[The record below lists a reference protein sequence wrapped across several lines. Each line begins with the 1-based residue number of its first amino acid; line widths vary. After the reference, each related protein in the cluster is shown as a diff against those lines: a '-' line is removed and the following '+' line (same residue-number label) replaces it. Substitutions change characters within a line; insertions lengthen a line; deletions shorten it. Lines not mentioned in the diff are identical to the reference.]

1 MRVLIGITGKLGSGK
16 DYITHNVIIPIIE
29 KLKYRYLQCAFAD
42 QIKINVM
49 TKYNINYDEVYINK
63 TAQSRQLLQTE
74 GTDVARSQDTNIWIK
89 YMNNWIKVHEM
100 RGISVYIISDV
111 RFKNEMNFIKENGGI
126 VIKVVAPQR
135 NHYRLMQE
143 SSGNVIVY
151 NQIKQHISECDLD
164 DISDNNYD
172 IVIHN
177 DNNNNN
183 IQEVNKDI
191 ESLIYYKLHVSDSV
205 QV

>member
-49 TKYNINYDEVYINK
+49 TKYNIDYDEVYVNK
-63 TAQSRQLLQTE
+63 TAHSRQLLQTE
-74 GTDVARSQDTNIWIK
+74 GTDIARSQDTNIWIN

-111 RFKNEMNFIKENGGI
+111 RFKNEMSFIKENGGI

-135 NHYRLMQE
+135 NHSRLMQE

-183 IQEVNKDI
+183 IQEVKKDI
-191 ESLIYYKLHVSDSV
+191 ERLIYYKLHVSDSV
-205 QV
+205 QS